1 MQRWDFF
8 HACISLLSH
17 EEHLVHWN
25 IGTKWKEKYLCSNNC
40 SMITTI
46 CHSIPKITSIAY
58 IVRVGFFHMSGIT
71 VSWEY
76 SIRNFVSKDDI
87 LIEWQQR
94 YAVIYNVRKIQ
105 NEVIQAWLSLLGLFI
120 RFHPFFPHL
129 TSSWYWFPFF
139 VPAQNIRNLQFFQIF
154 LFDKM

>member
-1 MQRWDFF
+1 MGF
-8 HACISLLSH
+8 LSCMYFSIVPWRA
-17 EEHLVHWN
+17 LVYWN
-25 IGTKWKEKYLCSNNC
+25 IGKKWTEKYLCTNNC

-46 CHSIPKITSIAY
+46 WHSIPKITTIAY

-120 RFHPFFPHL
+120 RFHPFF
-129 TSSWYWFPFF
+129 SSPDFILIL
-139 VPAQNIRNLQFFQIF
+139 VSF
-154 LFDKM
+154 LCASTKYS